1 MQKEQ
6 ADKLRVI
13 LGKNLAATRK
23 GLRYTQEQ
31 GAKLIG
37 CDGNLLSQWET
48 GQRFPSLPYLVRIA
62 TVYDV
67 NLNYLFGLCVDVAPD
82 IDSSRTGAMMYMLNA
97 VAERFNKTLASG
109 ILKQSR
115 RVLPD
120 CETGALLDQINRLFA
135 VIQQSSANLDDPTQI
150 ELHTLKQV
158 SQQVML
164 RQEHRL
170 RMMDRAI
177 QDAIEHDD
185 RTQVGHLGL
194 WERLEE
200 VK

>member
-23 GLRYTQEQ
+23 GLRYTQAQ

-37 CDGNLLSQWET
+37 CDENLLSQWET

-97 VAERFNKTLASG
+97 VAERFNKTLAAG

-120 CETGALLDQINRLFA
+120 CETGALLDQISRLFN
-135 VIQQSSANLDDPTQI
+135 VIQKSSANLDDPTQI
-150 ELHTLKQV
+150 ELHTLKHV

-194 WERLEE
+194 WEGLEE
-200 VK
+200 GK

>member
-23 GLRYTQEQ
+23 GLHYTQEQ

-37 CDGNLLSQWET
+37 CNQNLLSQWET

-97 VAERFNKTLASG
+97 VAERFNKTLAVG

-120 CETGALLDQINRLFA
+120 GETGVLLDQINRLFNA
-135 VIQQSSANLDDPTQI
+135 IQQSSANIDDPTQI
-150 ELHTLKQV
+150 ELHTLKHV
-158 SQQVML
+158 SQQIRL

-170 RMMDRAI
+170 RLMDRAI

-194 WERLEE
+194 WEGLEE
-200 VK
+200 GR